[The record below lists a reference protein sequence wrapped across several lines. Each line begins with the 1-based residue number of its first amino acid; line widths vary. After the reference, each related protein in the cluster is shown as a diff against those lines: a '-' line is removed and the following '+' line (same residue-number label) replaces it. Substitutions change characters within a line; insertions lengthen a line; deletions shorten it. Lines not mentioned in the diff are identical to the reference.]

1 MTRYLLTRAASAI
14 LVLAI
19 ASIGIFALIRLVP
32 GDPVTVLAGPDS
44 TAESRAA
51 IRAELGL
58 DQPFV
63 SQYVAWLG
71 DLATFDLGPSYRL
84 GGDVADLVAAGA
96 LNTIVLTL
104 TALLIAAGGAI
115 AASTLT
121 VVLDKPWLNH
131 LLSASNTL
139 AVAVPTFATAL
150 ILVLL
155 FAVQNPLLPA
165 GGTPP
170 DGYFSR
176 PDIAVQ
182 YLLLPATA
190 LALPAWA
197 ALTRFLTESL
207 QTEMG
212 RPYVTTAR
220 ALGIKRRRIVLTQ
233 ALRNALPS
241 AVTVLGIQFGTLLG
255 GAILV
260 EAVFAWPGLGR
271 LIEQGIAARDYPVVQ
286 VLLLLSVVVFVL
298 TQLATDLVHAW
309 LDPRVRLAQPSAASF
324 IGGN

>member
-1 MTRYLLTRAASAI
+1 MTRYVASRLGSAA
-14 LVLAI
+14 LVLLL
-19 ASIGIFALIRLVP
+19 ASLGIFALIRLVP
-32 GDPVTVLAGPDS
+32 GDPVTILAGPDS
-44 TAESRAA
+44 TPESRAA
-51 IRAELGL
+51 IRADLGL
-58 DQPFV
+58 DQPFF
-63 SQYVAWLG
+63 SQYLTWLG
-71 DLATFDLGPSYRL
+71 DLARFDLGPSYRL
-84 GGDVADLVAAGA
+84 GGSVSELVIAGA

-104 TALLIAAGGAI
+104 TALLIAVVGAVI
-115 AASTLT
+115 ASTLA
-121 VVLDKPWLNH
+121 VVLDKQWLNN
-131 LLSASNTL
+131 LLAASNTL

-155 FAVQNPLLPA
+155 FAVQNRVLPA

-170 DGYFSR
+170 DGFFAR
-176 PDIAVQ
+176 PDIALQ

-207 QTEMG
+207 QSQLEQ
-212 RPYVTTAR
+212 PYVTTAR
-220 ALGIKRRRIVLTQ
+220 ALGIGRRRIVLTQ

-241 AVTVLGIQFGTLLG
+241 TVTILGIQFGTLLG

-309 LDPRVRLAQPSAASF
+309 LDPRVRLQGVS
-324 IGGN
+324 

>member
-1 MTRYLLTRAASAI
+1 MTRYLITRVSSAL
-14 LVLAI
+14 LVLLI
-19 ASIGIFALIRLVP
+19 ASIGIFALLRVVP
-32 GDPVTVLAGPDS
+32 GDPVEILAGPDS
-44 TAESRAA
+44 TPDSRAA

-58 DQPFV
+58 DQPFFT
-63 SQYVAWLG
+63 QYVRWLG
-71 DLATFDLGPSYRL
+71 DLVTFDLGPSYQL
-84 GGDVADLVAAGA
+84 GGSVADLVVAGA

-104 TALLIAAGGAI
+104 TALLIAAVGALV
-115 AASTLT
+115 ASTLT
-121 VVLDKPWLNH
+121 VVLDKPWLNN
-131 LLSASNTL
+131 LLAASNTM

-150 ILVLL
+150 VLVLL
-155 FAVQNPLLPA
+155 FAVQNPMLPA

-170 DGYFSR
+170 DGFIAR
-176 PDIAVQ
+176 PDITVQ
-182 YLLLPATA
+182 YLLLPAIA

-207 QTEMG
+207 HSQL
-212 RPYVTTAR
+212 RQPYVTTAR
-220 ALGIKRRRIVLTQ
+220 ALGISRRRIVLTQ

-241 AVTVLGIQFGTLLG
+241 SVTILGLQFGTLLG

-298 TQLATDLVHAW
+298 TQLTTDLIHAW
-309 LDPRVRLAQPSAASF
+309 LDPRVRLQGVS
-324 IGGN
+324 